1 MMVYVQL
8 TAAQPEAR
16 LLVNSGTISCA
27 LMRSA
32 GTPGRVTMALRPVDA
47 GTDVAQTFVCSTGA
61 DYTVSAF
68 AALPVH
74 PATRLYLSRLQQK
87 HFQELR
93 LGVYAGALQPDATI
107 GLLISID
114 DGLQ

>member
-16 LLVNSGTISCA
+16 LLVNSGTITCT
-27 LMRSA
+27 LMRLA
-32 GTPGRVTMALRPVDA
+32 GAPARVTMALRPVDTGA
-47 GTDVAQTFVCSTGA
+47 DVAQTFVCSTGA

-74 PATRLYLSRLQQK
+74 PATRLYLSRLRQK
-87 HFQELR
+87 QFQELR
-93 LGVYAGALQPDATI
+93 LAVHAAELQPDATI